1 MHAHADQLLELWR
14 GRLVETAAGTTAT
27 AGQQTPRGRS
37 RPGHARTAPWHWAL
51 ALAGCGAV
59 VAAAL
64 AASPATGTPL
74 PTRAAGTPKA
84 LAASAA
90 PDPAKAQLPMD
101 CGPFPVR
108 TVLSVPA
115 DLGDGQ
121 PGTVVAA
128 QCAADTGN
136 PPESVYLLGFGSG
149 GRPVVVATL
158 LTERENLTLSRL
170 AVRSDGAITGRA
182 QGYSSDEVP
191 RFRPDLSLDLTWTH
205 RGGGWERSQTAAP
218 VAAT

>member
-1 MHAHADQLLELWR
+1 M
-14 GRLVETAAGTTAT
+14 ETAVGTTAT
-27 AGQQTPRGRS
+27 AGQQTPQGRT

-74 PTRAAGTPKA
+74 PARGGAPKA
-84 LAASAA
+84 LAAGAA

-115 DLGDGQ
+115 ELGDGR

-128 QCAADTGN
+128 QCGTDTGT
-136 PPESVYLLGFGSG
+136 PPDSVYLLGFGPDQ
-149 GRPVVVATL
+149 RPVVVATL
-158 LTERENLTLSRL
+158 LTDRENLTLSRL
-170 AVRSDGAITGRA
+170 TVRSDGAITGRA

-218 VAAT
+218 VSAT

>member
-1 MHAHADQLLELWR
+1 MLAHADQLLELWR
-14 GRLVETAAGTTAT
+14 GRLVKTAVGTTAT
-27 AGQQTPRGRS
+27 AGQQTPQGRT

-64 AASPATGTPL
+64 TASPATGAPV
-74 PTRAAGTPKA
+74 PARGGTPKA

-90 PDPAKAQLPMD
+90 PDPAKAQLPLD
-101 CGPFPVR
+101 CGPFPVK

-115 DLGDGQ
+115 ELGDGR

-128 QCAADTGN
+128 HCATETGT
-136 PPESVYLLGFGSG
+136 PPDSVYLLGFGAG
-149 GRPVVVATL
+149 ERPVVVATL

-170 AVRSDGAITGRA
+170 AVRSDGAITGHA
-182 QGYSSDEVP
+182 QGYSSDDVP
-191 RFRPDLSLDLTWTH
+191 RFRPDISLDLTWT
-205 RGGGWERSQTAAP
+205 RKGGDWERSQTAAP
-218 VAAT
+218 VSQA